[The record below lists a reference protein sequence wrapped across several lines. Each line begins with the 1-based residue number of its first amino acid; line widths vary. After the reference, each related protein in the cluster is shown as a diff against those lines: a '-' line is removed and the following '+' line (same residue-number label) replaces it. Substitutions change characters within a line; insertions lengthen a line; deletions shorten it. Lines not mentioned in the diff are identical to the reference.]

1 MHTGLSFISILNT
14 RQDCFAFTTTASL
27 ILTLFGIVRSA
38 EMLGIEPEL
47 LREEHKVKK
56 LNRFDGQ
63 EFPDPSSW
71 TVDQVYQFI
80 RTADGDMYANGAEAF
95 RREVSSFFFFFF

>member
-1 MHTGLSFISILNT
+1 
-14 RQDCFAFTTTASL
+14 
-27 ILTLFGIVRSA
+27 
-38 EMLGIEPEL
+38 MLGIEPEL

-95 RREVSSFFFFFF
+95 RREVSSFFFFFFENVTQVTGTCMLMEWKCSGEQSVAFGMVAVF